1 MYGVVN
7 TIVKNPVLHRAKDRL
22 QREQFY
28 KENGR
33 HDVFFDTLI
42 DTGIGDDEWV
52 CDFCNTQI
60 EVGTF
65 DKPTSVYIHGS
76 YALCTN
82 CLYEYKA
89 KYPEEFQVEQ
99 TCVCCNED
107 GYKEFIANKEEEE

>member
-1 MYGVVN
+1 MVAILWD
-7 TIVKNPVLHRAKDRL
+7 TSLTAAK
-22 QREQFY
+22 
-28 KENGR
+28 
-33 HDVFFDTLI
+33 FDAIRMFQL
-42 DTGIGDDEWV
+42 
-52 CDFCNTQI
+52 QI

-82 CLYEYKA
+82 CLDEYKT

-107 GYKEFIANKEEEE
+107 GYKKFIASKEEEE